1 MPQLTDRVP
10 DGRRPEE
17 GVMTISTIDPPGMPR
32 SPVFAPG
39 MLTTGGSV
47 VWIGG
52 QNGLGP
58 DGVVPDDL
66 TQESRLATENLLAV
80 LAEAGGGIEHLVSVT
95 IHFVAGLDL
104 NEAFAGAG
112 PVLAGHRC
120 ALVAHGVVALARPDT
135 RLEISGIGV
144 VPDLVP

>member
-1 MPQLTDRVP
+1 
-10 DGRRPEE
+10 
-17 GVMTISTIDPPGMPR
+17 MTSSPIDPPTLPR
-32 SPVFAPG
+32 SPVFTAG

-52 QNGLGP
+52 QNGFGA
-58 DGVVPDDL
+58 DGVIPGDL

-80 LAEAGGGIEHLVSVT
+80 LAEAGGTIEHLVSVT

-104 NEAFAGAG
+104 NAAFAGAG

-120 ALVAHGVVALARPDT
+120 AVVALGVVALARPEAH
-135 RLEISGIGV
+135 LEISGIGV